1 MPTELSQE
9 TIRTNARAYY
19 TEHVEGNAEIHGEE
33 SRMLREYPE
42 RFANGSWQI
51 DRELENVFE
60 WKLHSS
66 RPWIADRIV
75 EKNSTREIR
84 DAIDAATAADS
95 AAEAL
100 RYLTSLS
107 WIGPAV
113 GSTVLTFIDPSTYTV
128 IDQRAIATLEACGYE
143 LRVGSA
149 PSANDYVVSYLPLCR
164 RLLQDY
170 SVSEIEPAD
179 GVPPLRVLD
188 RALWMLGAD

>member
-1 MPTELSQE
+1 
-9 TIRTNARAYY
+9 
-19 TEHVEGNAEIHGEE
+19 
-33 SRMLREYPE
+33 MLREYPE

-75 EKNSTREIR
+75 EENSTREIR
-84 DAIDAATAADS
+84 DAVDAATAADS

-100 RYLTSLS
+100 SHLTSLS

-113 GSTVLTFIDPSTYTV
+113 GSTVLTFIDPSRYTV

-149 PSANDYVVSYLPLCR
+149 PSANDYIVSYLPLCR

-170 SVSEIEPAD
+170 SVSEIEPVD
-179 GVPPLRVLD
+179 EVPPLRVLD